1 MYLDEIDIFTEEG
14 MQVDKSFSTERNFIP
29 LVSQLSLHDYGDHI
43 EEMVERGEYPIRKA
57 FQ

>member
-43 EEMVERGEYPIRKA
+43 EEMV
-57 FQ
+57 